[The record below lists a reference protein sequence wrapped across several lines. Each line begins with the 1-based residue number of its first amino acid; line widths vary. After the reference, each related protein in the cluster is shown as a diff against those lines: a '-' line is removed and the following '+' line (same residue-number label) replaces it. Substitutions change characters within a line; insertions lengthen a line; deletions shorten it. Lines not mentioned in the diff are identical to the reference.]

1 MVRRSFILGFVLFL
15 SSCATG
21 GGGGGGIS
29 VRTLNLEQAG
39 VLRCLGL
46 EAHEI
51 IALSRAAVKDI
62 GKNFLDENPA
72 LIREGRPLRVVVDSA
87 FWKNDARQTINLN
100 MIADQLSIGLQ
111 RASEGKMAFLS
122 RENLEAVEMERALKR
137 DGKVDR
143 GALGLVDKI
152 AGADYR
158 MIGRITDHSAGKQRG
173 TTISLWLID
182 LETGARVWA
191 WQFNVIKEGDD
202 ESFC

>member
-1 MVRRSFILGFVLFL
+1 MARRSFILGFVLFL
-15 SSCATG
+15 SSCAT
-21 GGGGGGIS
+21 GGGGIS

-62 GKNFLDENPA
+62 GKNFLDKNPA

-87 FWKNDARQTINLN
+87 FWKNDAQQTINLN

-173 TTISLWLID
+173 TSISLWLID

>member
-15 SSCATG
+15 SSCVSS
-21 GGGGGGIS
+21 GGGIS
-29 VRTLNLEQAG
+29 VRTLNPEQAG

-62 GKNFLDENPA
+62 GENFLDKNPS

-111 RASEGKMAFLS
+111 RAAEGKMAFLS

-137 DGKVDR
+137 EGKVDR

-158 MIGRITDHSAGKQRG
+158 MIGRVTDHSAGKQRG

>member
-15 SSCATG
+15 SSCVSS
-21 GGGGGGIS
+21 GGGIS
-29 VRTLNLEQAG
+29 VRTLNPEQAG

-62 GKNFLDENPA
+62 GENFLDKNPS

-158 MIGRITDHSAGKQRG
+158 MIGRVTDHSAGKQRG

>member
-21 GGGGGGIS
+21 GGGGGIS
-29 VRTLNLEQAG
+29 VRTLNPEQAG

-62 GKNFLDENPA
+62 GKNFLDKNPA

-87 FWKNDARQTINLN
+87 FWKNDAQQTINLN

-111 RASEGKMAFLS
+111 RVSEGKMAFLS